1 MTAASAVRNIPLDK
15 LVLSP
20 TNVRKTPPSAAE
32 DAELKASIREAGLKQ
47 NLIAHPVAGA
57 KGLFAVTAGGRR
69 FKALKELAAE
79 GALAADVPV
88 PCLVEQPDAAVET
101 SLMENR
107 IRSAMHP
114 ADEYAAMAAL
124 IEAGQPVEAIA
135 LRFGVSEKHVRQRL
149 RLGKLAPE
157 LLEAFRAGSL
167 SLEALT
173 AFTLGAD
180 HAAQLA
186 VWRQIK
192 DQSYVSP
199 YTVRRLLTQSAV
211 PLDSRLGLFVGA
223 AAYEA
228 AGGRITRD
236 LFSGDEEGFLEDAAL
251 VHRLAIEKLE
261 AKAAE
266 LRPHWAWTK
275 AMLDPDYGFLAPYG
289 RVRPQPAEL
298 PPELAAEIAHIEQ
311 RLGELGDVDEDK
323 WTEELAAEV
332 ERLEERRAESDETAE
347 GLAVYA
353 EKDRA
358 RSGCIVTIGDD
369 GDFCLHQGLIER
381 QAARGESET
390 DLHEAGD
397 ETDEPASGYAGGD
410 IHRRGVSTPSAEQVL
425 RKACGFSQMLVDDL
439 KAHRLQIT
447 KAHLAADFGVAFD
460 LALYSLCTNLLK
472 QFGYHANPCDLR
484 ATETT
489 PGSSLNDLAGT
500 PADRW
505 LTAHRAVLE
514 LDWLELPPAQAFAG
528 LTALPIEEKQ
538 RLFAWC
544 IASCLKPQLAIED
557 GADPVIE
564 AAGRRLGVAF
574 ADGYLL
580 WLAIIRGRAC
590 THRRFRLTLGEII
603 GRVWLRLGDPR
614 LTISETDLHSSA
626 PAQAM

>member
-211 PLDSRLGLFVGA
+211 PLDSRLGLVVTCVPKVTVRKSFP
-223 AAYEA
+223 
-228 AGGRITRD
+228 
-236 LFSGDEEGFLEDAAL
+236 FKAL
-251 VHRLAIEKLE
+251 HFH
-261 AKAAE
+261 
-266 LRPHWAWTK
+266 P
-275 AMLDPDYGFLAPYG
+275 
-289 RVRPQPAEL
+289 
-298 PPELAAEIAHIEQ
+298 
-311 RLGELGDVDEDK
+311 
-323 WTEELAAEV
+323 
-332 ERLEERRAESDETAE
+332 
-347 GLAVYA
+347 
-353 EKDRA
+353 
-358 RSGCIVTIGDD
+358 
-369 GDFCLHQGLIER
+369 
-381 QAARGESET
+381 
-390 DLHEAGD
+390 
-397 ETDEPASGYAGGD
+397 
-410 IHRRGVSTPSAEQVL
+410 
-425 RKACGFSQMLVDDL
+425 
-439 KAHRLQIT
+439 
-447 KAHLAADFGVAFD
+447 
-460 LALYSLCTNLLK
+460 
-472 QFGYHANPCDLR
+472 
-484 ATETT
+484 
-489 PGSSLNDLAGT
+489 
-500 PADRW
+500 
-505 LTAHRAVLE
+505 
-514 LDWLELPPAQAFAG
+514 
-528 LTALPIEEKQ
+528 
-538 RLFAWC
+538 
-544 IASCLKPQLAIED
+544 
-557 GADPVIE
+557 
-564 AAGRRLGVAF
+564 
-574 ADGYLL
+574 
-580 WLAIIRGRAC
+580 
-590 THRRFRLTLGEII
+590 
-603 GRVWLRLGDPR
+603 
-614 LTISETDLHSSA
+614 
-626 PAQAM
+626 